1 MPTTSATLCS
11 RRRATASSRCCS
23 RGGRWRRAHPA
34 QSRRRAVRRHHTSVG
49 RSDSLPISKGAPDV
63 AAYLPLRFEPFSS
76 PCWRNGSALR
86 CLPRLFLAGAM
97 QCGVPDLWER
107 LRAHAL
113 LGALRYDAQAHWWT
127 NHPRSRA
134 GYFERYVSLYSSE
147 RTAAALE
154 AEPRSVLADASPA
167 SFTFMMAE
175 ELRLHYLYLDAFD
188 NCYRRCR
195 NPEAAGGVAAKCADR
210 AYGMEHCYPEA
221 EAAAVPLDFNVP
233 SFVATVLEGA
243 RPVVVALLREP
254 AARLWISFWFYGQFP
269 AKYGATNAGFGYY
282 FGNQSAA
289 FASCAA
295 AHGTRRCALRFEAHG
310 PEQAAVYYHCDQL
323 IKGMYSEFF
332 PEWQWAFG
340 QRLVFRAERYFARG
354 PRASSTA
361 CGARSASA
369 RPPTT
374 SAPPPTPSARATSS
388 PTLWR
393 STASRRRRRWPACAP
408 STRRACARCP
418 SSSATTAAGT
428 AGERRRGLGWRRMGK
443 IRHAAAS

>member
-1 MPTTSATLCS
+1 MDAPQFDNTDANWALLKRTD
-11 RRRATASSRCCS
+11 
-23 RGGRWRRAHPA
+23 
-34 QSRRRAVRRHHTSVG
+34 VRRHSKKQG
-49 RSDSLPISKGAPDV
+49 RQENRAPK
-63 AAYLPLRFEPFSS
+63 
-76 PCWRNGSALR
+76 
-86 CLPRLFLAGAM
+86 
-97 QCGVPDLWER
+97 
-107 LRAHAL
+107 
-113 LGALRYDAQAHWWT
+113 YDAQAHWWT

-134 GYFERYVSLYSSE
+134 GYFERYVSLYSGE

-195 NPEAAGGVAAKCADR
+195 NQKLPEAVAAKCADR

-295 AHGTRRCALRFEAHG
+295 AHGTRRCALRCTCRALVARTRKA
-310 PEQAAVYYHCDQL
+310 QA
-323 IKGMYSEFF
+323 
-332 PEWQWAFG
+332 WA
-340 QRLVFRAERYFARG
+340 
-354 PRASSTA
+354 TA
-361 CGARSASA
+361 MC
-369 RPPTT
+369 
-374 SAPPPTPSARATSS
+374 
-388 PTLWR
+388 
-393 STASRRRRRWPACAP
+393 RRKA
-408 STRRACARCP
+408 
-418 SSSATTAAGT
+418 
-428 AGERRRGLGWRRMGK
+428 
-443 IRHAAAS
+443 

>member
-1 MPTTSATLCS
+1 MRTTTAASLCRGSGLALLTLLLSRQTVAPRPLAS
-11 RRRATASSRCCS
+11 RRRAAQPPHL
-23 RGGRWRRAHPA
+23 GRADRLAA
-34 QSRRRAVRRHHTSVG
+34 IA
-49 RSDSLPISKGAPDV
+49 KGAPDV
-63 AAYLPLRFEPFSS
+63 AAYLPLRFEAKFSS

-134 GYFERYVSLYSSE
+134 GYFERYVSLYSGE

-167 SFTFMMAE
+167 SLTYMMAE

-195 NPEAAGGVAAKCADR
+195 NQKLPEAVAAKCADR

-269 AKYGATNAGFGYY
+269 AKYGATNVGFGYY

-323 IKGMYSEFF
+323 IKGMYHVFMPKWTNEFRDLL
-332 PEWQWAFG
+332 P
-340 QRLVFRAERYFARG
+340 LRAEQYWAQPKRVL
-354 PRASSTA
+354 
-361 CGARSASA
+361 GAALA
-369 RPPTT
+369 FIGVAEPD
-374 SAPPPTPSARATSS
+374 AD
-388 PTLWR
+388 
-393 STASRRRRRWPACAP
+393 
-408 STRRACARCP
+408 
-418 SSSATTAAGT
+418 
-428 AGERRRGLGWRRMGK
+428 GWRRMLEVKRQLHGPRPPGGLPPIPEAVASELFAFYRDGMRDLVEQPP
-443 IRHAAAS
+443 IRDAPDRRAWVEWSLL

>member
-1 MPTTSATLCS
+1 MPATAAALCRCS
-11 RRRATASSRCCS
+11 GLAILTLLLLSRQTVAPRPLAARRRAAQPPHL
-23 RGGRWRRAHPA
+23 GRADRLAA
-34 QSRRRAVRRHHTSVG
+34 IA
-49 RSDSLPISKGAPDV
+49 KGAPDV
-63 AAYLPLRFEPFSS
+63 AAYLPLRFEAKFSS

-134 GYFERYVSLYSSE
+134 GYFERYVSLYSGE

-167 SFTFMMAE
+167 SFTLMMAE

-195 NPEAAGGVAAKCADR
+195 NQKLPEAVAAKCADR

-254 AARLWISFWFYGQFP
+254 AARLWISLWFYGQFP

-323 IKGMYSEFF
+323 IKGMYSEFL

-340 QRLVFRAERYFARG
+340 QRLLVFRAERYFAR
-354 PRASSTA
+354 PARVLHRVWRALGLRA
-361 CGARSASA
+361 
-369 RPPTT
+369 PTDD
-374 SAPPPTPSARATSS
+374 
-388 PTLWR
+388 
-393 STASRRRRRWPACAP
+393 
-408 STRRACARCP
+408 
-418 SSSATTAAGT
+418 
-428 AGERRRGLGWRRMGK
+428 ER
-443 IRHAAAS
+443 AAADAVRPRDELADVVAKHGEPPAEALARVRAFYAPGVRALSELLGDDGGWYGGREAARFGVEADG

>member
-1 MPTTSATLCS
+1 MPTTAAALCRCSGLALLTLLLSRQTVAPRPLAS
-11 RRRATASSRCCS
+11 RRRAAQPPHL
-23 RGGRWRRAHPA
+23 GRADRLAA
-34 QSRRRAVRRHHTSVG
+34 IA
-49 RSDSLPISKGAPDV
+49 KGAPDV
-63 AAYLPLRFEPFSS
+63 AAYLPLRFEAKFSS

-134 GYFERYVSLYSSE
+134 GYFERYVSLYSGE

-195 NPEAAGGVAAKCADR
+195 NQKLPEAVAAKCADR

-323 IKGMYSEFF
+323 IKGMYHVFMPKWTNEFRDLL
-332 PEWQWAFG
+332 P
-340 QRLVFRAERYFARG
+340 LRAEQYWAQPKRVL
-354 PRASSTA
+354 
-361 CGARSASA
+361 GAALA
-369 RPPTT
+369 FIGVAEPD
-374 SAPPPTPSARATSS
+374 AD
-388 PTLWR
+388 
-393 STASRRRRRWPACAP
+393 
-408 STRRACARCP
+408 
-418 SSSATTAAGT
+418 
-428 AGERRRGLGWRRMGK
+428 GWRRMLEVKRQLHGPRPPGGLPPVPEAVARELAAFYRDGLRQLVEQPP
-443 IRHAAAS
+443 IRDAPDRRAWVEWSQL